1 MDAHLK
7 ECDYQLVPC
16 EFSHIGCK
24 AMFTEGERSKHN
36 QKCALKHVG
45 LLKKAL
51 QKKDETIASLRKQ
64 LSKEP
69 NENEV
74 EKKEEIAKYDEKTVP
89 KKMTA
94 KFRWDKFNN
103 GKGQFKISEEGTRLK
118 GASASPIANKIV
130 GSVGYN
136 KGINIFQI
144 ICHKRFVYFGVG
156 ITTDNN
162 LKKGSNCMCQMNLYS
177 NGLSYV
183 WDAECGH
190 MIEFNDQNKEYRK
203 KDVGKW
209 RTGDKMTL
217 AIDCEKWKLVIWK
230 GDNHLFTFDLA
241 PNRTYY
247 PLLGCGGSNSDYKLV
262 TA

>member
-1 MDAHLK
+1 
-7 ECDYQLVPC
+7 
-16 EFSHIGCK
+16 
-24 AMFTEGERSKHN
+24 MFTEGERSKHN

-51 QKKDETIASLRKQ
+51 KKKDETIASLRKQ
-64 LSKEP
+64 LSKGP
-69 NENEV
+69 NENEE
-74 EKKEEIAKYDEKTVP
+74 EKKEEIAKYHEKTVP

-103 GKGQFKISEEGTRLK
+103 GKDKFDISEEGTRLK
-118 GASASPIANKIV
+118 GAGADSSTNKIV

-144 ICHKRFVYFGVG
+144 ICHKRFLHFGVG

-162 LKKGSNCMCQMNLYS
+162 LKKGGDYCMCEMNRLS

-183 WDAECGH
+183 WDGDGGD
-190 MIEFNDQNKEYRK
+190 MMEFNDQKKEYRK
-203 KDVGKW
+203 KGVGRW
-209 RTGDKMTL
+209 EAGDKITL
-217 AIDCEKWKLVIWK
+217 AIDCERWKLVIWK
-230 GDNHLFTFDLA
+230 GDNHLFTFDIA

-247 PLLGCGGSNSDYKLV
+247 PLLGCFSAKSDYKLV